1 MAGDSVRKYLD
12 AKADLDRA
20 KQEIND
26 ITKLIAEVGDALKR
40 DPWSL
45 MVSNVDVGFPPEVAM
60 GGSYILDANRW
71 PTVRQLAELLSA
83 MHNARH
89 GAVSAWASL
98 SKSDR
103 ENVTPPE
110 GAQ

>member
-1 MAGDSVRKYLD
+1 MAEDSVRKYLD
-12 AKADLDRA
+12 AKAELDRA
-20 KQEIND
+20 KQKVND

-60 GGSYILDANRW
+60 GGSRSLNANNW
-71 PTVRQLAELLSA
+71 PTARQIAELLSA
-83 MHNARH
+83 MHKARH
-89 GAVSAWASL
+89 GAVSTWASL

-103 ENVTPPE
+103 ENLTPPE
-110 GAQ
+110 GAR